1 MLSRG
6 FTTVRDTGGASKALA
21 TAIDEGLIDGPRLFQ
36 CGKAISQTGMEGLR
50 DLNGWRGVDHFEF
63 DAIIHPTA
71 SPQIGGHGDFRKEP
85 RPSATSCCGS
95 VKSLGRV
102 ADGLDAVLR
111 ATREELSLGADFIK
125 VRFTV
130 LMCSTSLTIQRSW
143 LAVAWR
149 AQRTPSKQFSTC
161 QRSCKP
167 LQGHAS
173 RWATF
178 IVSFEPPPR
187 V

>member
-36 CGKAISQTGMEGLR
+36 CGKAISQTGMEELR
-50 DLNGWRGVDHFEF
+50 DLAGWRGVDHFDL
-63 DAIIHPTA
+63 DALLRSTACPT
-71 SPQIGGHGDFRKEP
+71 IGGHGDFRKEP

-111 ATREELSLGADFIK
+111 ATREELRLGADLIK
-125 VRFTV
+125 VRCTAP
-130 LMCSTSLTIQRSW
+130 MC
-143 LAVAWR
+143 A
-149 AQRTPSKQFSTC
+149 
-161 QRSCKP
+161 
-167 LQGHAS
+167 
-173 RWATF
+173 
-178 IVSFEPPPR
+178 
-187 V
+187 